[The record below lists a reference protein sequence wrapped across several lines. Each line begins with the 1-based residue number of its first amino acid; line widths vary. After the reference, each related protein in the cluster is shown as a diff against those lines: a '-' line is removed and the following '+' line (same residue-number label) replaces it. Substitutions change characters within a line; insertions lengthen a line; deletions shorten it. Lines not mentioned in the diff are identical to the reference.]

1 LCRLGLI
8 LGGTFVNSP
17 WIYTMLRCVLIGLTL
32 SAAAFVAQAQA
43 VVARQFPVDALRG
56 EMVFGQPPE
65 VLVGK
70 KPARM
75 VPASRIRGP
84 NNMLVMSGSLIG
96 SKAMVHYTID
106 NQGFVKDV
114 WILRADE
121 LKKPWPSTREEAQR
135 WSFEPISQTWTKR

>member
-1 LCRLGLI
+1 
-8 LGGTFVNSP
+8 
-17 WIYTMLRCVLIGLTL
+17 MLRCVLVGLTL
-32 SAAAFVAQAQA
+32 SATVLVAQAQA
-43 VVARQFPVDALRG
+43 VVARQFPADALRG

-65 VLVGK
+65 VLLNE

-84 NNMLVMSGSLIG
+84 NNLLVLSGSLMG
-96 SKAMVHYTID
+96 TKAKVHYTLD

-114 WILRADE
+114 WILREDE
-121 LKKPWPSTREEAQR
+121 LKKLWPSTREEAQR

>member
-1 LCRLGLI
+1 
-8 LGGTFVNSP
+8 
-17 WIYTMLRCVLIGLTL
+17 MLRCVLVGLTL
-32 SAAAFVAQAQA
+32 SATVLVAQAQA
-43 VVARQFPVDALRG
+43 VVARQFPANALRG

-65 VLVGK
+65 VLLNE

-84 NNMLVMSGSLIG
+84 NNLLILSGALMG
-96 SKAMVHYTID
+96 TKAKVHYTLD

-114 WILRADE
+114 WILREDE

>member
-1 LCRLGLI
+1 
-8 LGGTFVNSP
+8 
-17 WIYTMLRCVLIGLTL
+17 MLRCVLVGLTL
-32 SAAAFVAQAQA
+32 SATIVVAQAQA
-43 VVARQFPVDALRG
+43 VVARQFPADALRG

-65 VLVGK
+65 VLLNE

-84 NNMLVMSGSLIG
+84 NNLLVLSGSLMG
-96 SKAMVHYTID
+96 TKAKVHYTLD

-114 WILRADE
+114 WILREDE
-121 LKKPWPSTREEAQR
+121 LKKLWPSTREEAQR

>member
-1 LCRLGLI
+1 
-8 LGGTFVNSP
+8 
-17 WIYTMLRCVLIGLTL
+17 MLRCVLVGLTL
-32 SAAAFVAQAQA
+32 SATVLVAQAQA
-43 VVARQFPVDALRG
+43 VVARQFPANALRG

-65 VLVGK
+65 VLLNE

-84 NNMLVMSGSLIG
+84 NNLLVLSGALMG
-96 SKAMVHYTID
+96 TKAKVHYTLD

-114 WILRADE
+114 WILREDE

>member
-1 LCRLGLI
+1 
-8 LGGTFVNSP
+8 
-17 WIYTMLRCVLIGLTL
+17 MLRCVLIGLTL
-32 SAAAFVAQAQA
+32 SAATFFAQAQA
-43 VVARQFPVDALRG
+43 VVARQFPANALRG

-65 VLVGK
+65 VQLNE

-84 NNMLVMSGSLIG
+84 NNLLVLSGALIG
-96 SKAMVHYTID
+96 TKAKVHYTLD

-114 WILRADE
+114 WILREDE